1 MTDYIS
7 RDAAI
12 NLILEYI
19 EEYAEIDEHGF
30 HGEKWCAMKE
40 AEDCLKS
47 LPAADVREEKRGKWK
62 RVVDFTGVE
71 AFGYKETMLV
81 GYGCNV
87 CGYEVDVSEGDY
99 NYCPNCGSDMR
110 DEQT

>member
-1 MTDYIS
+1 MKHELMNEYIS
-7 RDAAI
+7 REKLPKRKEYWDDDFGAGWDACLDA
-12 NLILEYI
+12 
-19 EEYAEIDEHGF
+19 IDEI
-30 HGEKWCAMKE
+30 
-40 AEDCLKS
+40 
-47 LPAADVREEKRGKWK
+47 PAADVRENKRGEWK

-99 NYCPNCGSDMR
+99 NFCPNCGADMR
-110 DEQT
+110 GAE